1 MPTLQID
8 GLKKRYGG
16 LVALDGAR
24 LHAAGGEVHA
34 LLGENGAGKSTLIRI
49 LSGVIR
55 PDAGLILLDSDR
67 LNLDSPAA
75 ARAAGIRT
83 VFQELSLVPDLSVA
97 ENLLFER
104 PPLGPLGRVRRLRLH
119 AEARELLARHQ
130 VEGIDPTAPAGSLG
144 VAQRQLLEIVKALRL
159 APRLLIL
166 DEPTSALAQ
175 EESEWVLR
183 TAREV
188 AAAGAIVLLI
198 THRLAEVRAAADRI
212 TVLRSG
218 ETVAEGTRDELDD
231 DTLIAAMLGRRIERL
246 YPARKGTAGR
256 TLLEVD
262 EFRVGHRLGPVDFR
276 VRAGEVLGIG
286 ALQGQGQ
293 RQLLMGLGGAVPWRG
308 RLRLEGREFQP
319 RSPGGALAAGVA
331 LVPED
336 RQREG
341 LFLGHSTRRN
351 ISISSLSRLT
361 RSHFLLDARREGRTT
376 RASAERMRIPVN
388 RLDQRVGA
396 LSGGNQQK
404 VIFGKVL
411 LTEPKL
417 LLLYDCTR
425 GVDVG
430 TKAEIFQVMAE
441 LADHGVAVVFYSSD
455 LSELVNMCDR
465 VLVLHDG
472 RVSGIVEGNLSE
484 EQILRLAVGGGGGAG
499 SAPAFEAVGT

>member
-1 MPTLQID
+1 MKTLQIE

-16 LVALDGAR
+16 LVALDGAH
-24 LHAAGGEVHA
+24 LHAQAGEVHA
-34 LLGENGAGKSTLIRI
+34 LLGENGAGKSTLIRV
-49 LSGVIR
+49 LSGVIQ
-55 PDAGLILLDSDR
+55 PDAGVILLDGHE
-67 LNLDSPAA
+67 LHLHGPAA

-97 ENLLFER
+97 ENLLFEQ
-104 PPLGPLGRVRRLRLH
+104 PPLDPLRRIRRRRLNG
-119 AEARELLARHQ
+119 EARELLVRHGL
-130 VEGIDPTAPAGSLG
+130 ERIDPVVPAGTLG
-144 VAQRQLLEIVKALRL
+144 VADRQLLEIVKALRMP
-159 APRLLIL
+159 PRVLIL

-188 AAAGAIVLLI
+188 ATAGAIVLLI
-198 THRLAEVRAAADRI
+198 SHRLAEVRTAADRI

-218 ETVAEGTRDELDD
+218 ETVVEGTNAELDD
-231 DTLIAAMLGRRIERL
+231 DKLIAAMLGRRIERL
-246 YPARKGTAGR
+246 YPARTGQPDG
-256 TLLEVD
+256 TLLEVSD
-262 EFRVGHRLGPVDFR
+262 FRVGQRLGPVSFG
-276 VRAGEVLGIG
+276 VRAGEILGIG

-308 RLRLEGREFQP
+308 QLRLGGSSYEPKTPGR
-319 RSPGGALAAGVA
+319 ALAAGVA

-341 LFLGHSTRRN
+341 LFLAHSTRRN
-351 ISISSLSRLT
+351 ISISSLARLT
-361 RSHFLLDARREGRTT
+361 RGRIVFDSRRERRAT
-376 RASAERMRIPVN
+376 RASAEQMKIPHE

-430 TKAEIFQVMAE
+430 TKAEIFQVMAD
-441 LADHGVAVVFYSSD
+441 LADRGVAIVFYSSD
-455 LSELVNMCDR
+455 LNELVNMCDR
-465 VLVLHDG
+465 VLVIHDG
-472 RVSGIVEGNLSE
+472 LVSGAVEGEEISE
-484 EQILRLAVGGGGGAG
+484 ERILRLAVGG
-499 SAPAFEAVGT
+499 APALDTAVQA